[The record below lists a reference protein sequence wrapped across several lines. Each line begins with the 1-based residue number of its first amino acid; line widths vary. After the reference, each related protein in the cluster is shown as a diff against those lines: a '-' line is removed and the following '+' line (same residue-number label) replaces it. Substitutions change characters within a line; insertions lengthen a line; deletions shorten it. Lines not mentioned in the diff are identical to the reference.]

1 MNAMPQTVRWLL
13 LFAFLPVWL
22 GSPVVVWA
30 HAGAPYPVLL
40 EEPAGPY
47 LVSAL
52 ADPDV
57 GGGTFYVL
65 VAMSGSEVLPRDT
78 TVSVT
83 VAPQDGHAG
92 DMVYAARLDQ
102 TRYGERYVAEVPFD
116 REGLWTATL
125 SVEGPAGHGQV
136 SFPVEVTPPGV
147 GWIATVACLLPFAI
161 LAVLWLRGMR
171 RQRSA
176 Q

>member
-1 MNAMPQTVRWLL
+1 MLRMRRWLIL
-13 LFAFLPVWL
+13 CAFLPAWL
-22 GSPVVVWA
+22 ASPVGVWA

-65 VAMSGSEVLPRDT
+65 VAMRGGEVLPRDT
-78 TVSVT
+78 EVT
-83 VAPQDGHAG
+83 VAVVPQDGHAG
-92 DMVYAARLDQ
+92 EMAYVAQRDQ
-102 TRYGERYVAEVPFD
+102 TRYGERYVAEVLFD
-116 REGLWTATL
+116 REGSWTTRLAI
-125 SVEGPAGHGQV
+125 EGPAGYEEIT
-136 SFPVEVTPPGV
+136 FPVEVTPPGV
-147 GWIATVACLLPFAI
+147 GWIATAACLLPFAI
-161 LAVLWLRGMR
+161 LGLLWWRGMR
-171 RQRSA
+171 RQRSK